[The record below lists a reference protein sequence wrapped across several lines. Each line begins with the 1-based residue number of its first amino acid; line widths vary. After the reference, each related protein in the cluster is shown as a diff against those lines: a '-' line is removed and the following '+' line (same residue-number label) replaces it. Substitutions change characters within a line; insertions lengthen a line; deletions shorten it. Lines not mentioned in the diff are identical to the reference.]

1 MGETARLFIAVPVA
15 EEVRRAAARLIGGLR
30 DSGAD
35 FKWVEPENLHLT
47 LRFLGATPRD
57 RLPEIEALLRRA
69 AQRRRFE
76 ASFTGVG
83 AFSSWDDPRVVWVGV
98 GQGAGELAALAES
111 LGPSEAG
118 RPFAAHLTIGRRRG
132 LDGLGAA
139 ARMRRRPDDRKEVRW
154 SAWAAAAQAGFPEL
168 RQMVDKIVLFESRLT
183 PRGPVYLI
191 RREQSLL

>member
-1 MGETARLFIAVPVA
+1 MGGTARLFIAVPVA

-47 LRFLGATPRD
+47 LRFLGATPLD
-57 RLPEIEALLRRA
+57 RLPELEALLRRS

-76 ASFTGVG
+76 ASFAGVG
-83 AFSSWDDPRVVWVGV
+83 AFSSWDDPKVVWVGV

-111 LGPSEAG
+111 LGPSEEG

-132 LDGLGAA
+132 RRGLDELRGAA
-139 ARMRRRPDDRKEVRW
+139 AK
-154 SAWAAAAQAGFPEL
+154 AGFPEL
-168 RQMVDKIVLFESRLT
+168 RQVVDKVVLFESRLT
-183 PRGPVYLI
+183 TRGPIYSVRKEEVLAA
-191 RREQSLL
+191 